1 MLNEGDD
8 MPVRHKAQQR
18 QWLGDWLTV
27 QKVRALALVLV
38 VSIAGLGYLIQ
49 RNGVEGGSAIG
60 TILAD
65 VYVNVVIAL
74 ASIAIALLVI
84 DSLNVRSVEWHLKAK
99 LIRELGNTDNGI
111 ALRALWELRA
121 RGWLEDGSLR
131 GANLMK
137 ANLRRA
143 SLIGGNLQEAVLF
156 RADLREADLV
166 GANLQGTYLAWA
178 NLEEA
183 DLQGANLCGADL
195 RRANLRKA
203 DLQEAILEG
212 AILQDTDLE
221 GATMNDG
228 LKYEDWLKDGP
239 A

>member
-1 MLNEGDD
+1 

-18 QWLGDWLTV
+18 QSLTDWLTV

-49 RNGVEGGSAIG
+49 RKGVDGGTAIAA
-60 TILAD
+60 ILAD

-74 ASIAIALLVI
+74 ASVAIALLVI
-84 DSLNVRSVEWHLKAK
+84 DSLNQRSAEEHLKAK
-99 LIRELGNTDNGI
+99 LIGELGSTDNGT
-111 ALRALWELRA
+111 ALRAVRELRA

-131 GANLMK
+131 GANLMR

-143 SLIGGNLQEAVLF
+143 YLTGGNLQATILF

-166 GANLQGTYLAWA
+166 GANLQGAYLAKA
-178 NLEEA
+178 KLEEA
-183 DLQGANLCGADL
+183 NLRGANLRAADL
-195 RRANLRKA
+195 RGANLRKA

-212 AILQDTDLE
+212 ANFRDTDLE
-221 GATMNDG
+221 GATMTNG
-228 LKYEDWLKDGP
+228 LKYKDWLKDGP

>member
-1 MLNEGDD
+1 

-18 QWLGDWLTV
+18 QWRADWLTV

-38 VSIAGLGYLIQ
+38 VSITGLGYLIQ
-49 RNGVEGGSAIG
+49 RNGLDGEPAIG
-60 TILAD
+60 AILAD
-65 VYVNVVIAL
+65 FYVNVVIAL

-84 DSLNVRSVEWHLKAK
+84 DSLNVRSAEEQLKAK
-99 LIRELGNTDNGI
+99 LIRELGNTDHGI
-111 ALRALWELRA
+111 ALQALRELRA
-121 RGWLEDGSLR
+121 RRWLEDGSLR

-143 SLIGGNLQEAVLF
+143 YLTGGDLQEAVLF

-166 GANLQGTYLAWA
+166 GANLQGAYLAKA

-183 DLQGANLCGADL
+183 DLQGANLRGADL
-195 RRANLRKA
+195 RGANLRKA

-212 AILQDTDLE
+212 AILRDTDLE
-221 GATMNDG
+221 GATMTDG

>member
-1 MLNEGDD
+1 
-8 MPVRHKAQQR
+8 MPVRHKPQQR
-18 QWLGDWLTV
+18 QWLADWLTV

-38 VSIAGLGYLIQ
+38 VSITGLGYLIQ
-49 RNGVEGGSAIG
+49 RNGLDGEPAIG
-60 TILAD
+60 AILAD
-65 VYVNVVIAL
+65 FYVNVVIAL

-84 DSLNVRSVEWHLKAK
+84 DSLNVRSAEEQLKAK
-99 LIRELGNTDNGI
+99 LIRELGNTDHGI
-111 ALRALWELRA
+111 ALQALRELRA
-121 RGWLEDGSLR
+121 RRWLEDGSLR

-143 SLIGGNLQEAVLF
+143 YLTGG
-156 RADLREADLV
+156 D
-166 GANLQGTYLAWA
+166 LQGAYLAKA

-183 DLQGANLCGADL
+183 DLQGANLRGADL
-195 RRANLRKA
+195 RGANLRKA

-212 AILQDTDLE
+212 AILRDTDLE
-221 GATMNDG
+221 GATMTDG